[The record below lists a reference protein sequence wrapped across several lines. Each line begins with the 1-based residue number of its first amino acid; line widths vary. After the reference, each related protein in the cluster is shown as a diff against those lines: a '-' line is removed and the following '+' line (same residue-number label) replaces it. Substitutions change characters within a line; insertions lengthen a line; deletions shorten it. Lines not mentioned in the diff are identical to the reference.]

1 MRKVYAFLIA
11 MVLFICCTTTSV
23 ATAAATGVPNIDT
36 SKITGKIKSMYYAD
50 ENRALILAD
59 KLYLYDIGSGS
70 VLYDT
75 KKPDFDEEVCRA
87 TKDGYAVMGWIF
99 EGNATCILYDSKLN
113 KTSEVRLDTLPGK
126 EERMVSAQAMAVS
139 HSGTNIAFATNKGL
153 YLYDTKKKSKTK
165 LIDLADTDAK
175 KRFGLVIIE
184 QIAFVK
190 DDGIIAFKSQSFDVP
205 AVVGKS
211 SFDTYG
217 SIRVDGSGL
226 SVNRSNDYSVKEM
239 TAYNSFVLWA
249 EDFTVPSGRL
259 MVLDMNSGKST
270 LIKTK
275 TKKES
280 GNVFGSDKGAY
291 FATSSID
298 KGKVTVRVYD
308 TKTGSVLLEKV
319 VTSESRYAIREPQ
332 IHVFDK
338 SKTCVV
344 LLGNRQADVDTQCVV
359 LGF

>member
-1 MRKVYAFLIA
+1 MRKMYTFLIA
-11 MVLFICCTTTSV
+11 VVLFICYAATSV
-23 ATAAATGVPNIDT
+23 VAAAATDVANIDT

-59 KLYLYDIGSGS
+59 KLYLYDIGKGNILCN
-70 VLYDT
+70 V
-75 KKPDFDEEVCRA
+75 KKPDFDEDEYHA
-87 TKDGYAVMGWIF
+87 TKDGYAVMGWTF
-99 EGNATCILYDSKLN
+99 DGSATCVLYDNKLN
-113 KTSEVRLDTLPGK
+113 KTDKVQLDTLLGK
-126 EERMVSAQAMAVS
+126 EERIVSAQAMAIS
-139 HSGTNIAFATNKGL
+139 HSGKNIAFATNKGL

-165 LIDLADTDAK
+165 LIDLADTDPK
-175 KRFGLVIIE
+175 KRSGLAIIE

-190 DDGIIAFKSQSFDVP
+190 DESMIAFKSQSFDVP
-205 AVVGKS
+205 AIVGKS

-217 SIRVDGSGL
+217 SICIDGSGL
-226 SVNRSNDYSVKEM
+226 SVNRSNDYSAKEM

-249 EDFTVPSGRL
+249 EDFTVSSGKL
-259 MVLDMNSGKST
+259 MILDIASGKSSVV
-270 LIKTK
+270 KTK

-291 FATSSID
+291 FAASSID

-319 VTSESRYAIREPQ
+319 VTSESQYAIREPQ
-332 IHVFDK
+332 IRVFDEL
-338 SKTCVV
+338 KTCVV
-344 LLGNRQADVDTQCVV
+344 LLGNRQADIDTKCVV